1 MEQKVY
7 IQYLTIKN
15 PPPPQKKK
23 KKKKEWSVQLKKKN

>member
-7 IQYLTIKN
+7 IQYLTITN
-15 PPPPQKKK
+15 PPPPSK